1 MIADNMQGPDLCG
14 RSLFVTAACFNWA
27 VGLLILGGYPIAAH
41 LLELAGPP
49 TVWVHLVAAIVILFG
64 VAYWLVAKQP
74 QRYRPFVGLGAAG
87 KLAFAAI
94 IYYHWF
100 SGDAPTRLAMLVNV
114 DVIFALLFLR
124 YLRSHRAQMP
134 PVSTLSGQSVSSK
147 AGGQK

>member
-1 MIADNMQGPDLCG
+1 MIADKMQGGDLYE

-27 VGLLILGGYPIAAH
+27 VGLLILGGYPLAAH

-49 TVWVHLVAAIVILFG
+49 TVWVHLVAAIVVLFG

-94 IYYHWF
+94 IYYHWL
-100 SGDAPTRLAMLVNV
+100 SGDASTRLAMLVNV

-124 YLRSHRAQMP
+124 YLASDRARMR
-134 PVSTLSGQSVSSK
+134 
-147 AGGQK
+147 